1 MFTRNHL
8 LGVLAAA
15 ATLASATAFAQPQP
29 IATKDFGQLQQL
41 IKPAADES
49 RWLRMAWLT
58 SVHEARQQAAAEGK
72 PILLWSGGGAPPLG
86 GC

>member
-1 MFTRNHL
+1 MFRRTSL
-8 LGVLAAA
+8 LGLLTFAALSLAPACA
-15 ATLASATAFAQPQP
+15 DPVP
-29 IATKDFGQLQQL
+29 IASKDFDPLHKL

-49 RWLRMAWLT
+49 RWLGMAWLT